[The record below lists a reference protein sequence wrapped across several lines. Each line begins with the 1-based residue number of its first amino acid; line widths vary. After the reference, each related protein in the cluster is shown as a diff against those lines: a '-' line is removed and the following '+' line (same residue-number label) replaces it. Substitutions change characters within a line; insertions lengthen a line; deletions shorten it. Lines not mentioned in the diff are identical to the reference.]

1 LEGEWGADGE
11 APRTKNRYPLGWLKQ
26 GKLRSSE
33 KDKGALLIMKGT
45 TKVTFEAG
53 GKPMFFETGLLARQA
68 DGAVICGLGENLVF
82 SAVTAAK
89 EAREGCDFFP
99 LQVEYREKF
108 YAAGRF
114 PGGYIKREAR
124 PSEKEILTMR
134 VTDRP
139 IRTLF
144 PEGFHREVQINN
156 MLMSCD
162 GTFDTDVL
170 SVNAASAAL
179 WLTDLPFQGPIG
191 AVRIVRNDGEWI
203 VNPTH
208 DQLALSDIDLTYCG
222 SRDKVMM
229 IEGSAKEIPEAEFID
244 AMKTAHAEVVK
255 IIDAQIELRKA
266 VGLPEKVVEPPQ
278 KDTTY
283 LDKARELVGE
293 KFKELMKISGKLE
306 RQDAVSALKE
316 ELKPQLQELFEEM
329 TEDEFFHAFHDLE
342 VETVRNNVIDD
353 GVRIGGRGL
362 LELRPLDAQVGALPH
377 THGSA
382 VFGRGET
389 QTICAVTL
397 GTKKEAQRFDA
408 VTGGVD
414 EKAFILH
421 YNFPP
426 YSVGEVGRLGMT
438 SRREIGH
445 GNLAERSIVPVLPDE
460 FPYTIRVVSEVMGSN
475 GSSSMATACGGCMAL
490 MDAGIPL
497 KAPVAGISVGLFS
510 DEEKGV
516 SIEVID
522 ILGIE
527 DHCGDMDFKVVGTR
541 KGITGFQVDLKV
553 PGLNWDQVAE
563 AFEIARKGRNDILD
577 YMESVIASPREELA
591 ATAPRITTIKIDPE
605 KIGALIGPGGKNI
618 RAITEASGAQIDIE
632 EDGTVNIFAVDAE
645 AMDEAIRGVNACTA
659 EIEIGKTYEG
669 KVITVKDFGAFVEC
683 LPGKEGLVHISE
695 MANERIE
702 SVDSIC
708 KPGDTMR
715 VKCIDI
721 DNQGR
726 VRLSRKAALNDEAGE

>member
-1 LEGEWGADGE
+1 
-11 APRTKNRYPLGWLKQ
+11 
-26 GKLRSSE
+26 
-33 KDKGALLIMKGT
+33 
-45 TKVTFEAG
+45 
-53 GKPMFFETGLLARQA
+53 
-68 DGAVICGLGENLVF
+68 
-82 SAVTAAK
+82 
-89 EAREGCDFFP
+89 
-99 LQVEYREKF
+99 
-108 YAAGRF
+108 
-114 PGGYIKREAR
+114 
-124 PSEKEILTMR
+124 MR

>member
-1 LEGEWGADGE
+1 
-11 APRTKNRYPLGWLKQ
+11 
-26 GKLRSSE
+26 
-33 KDKGALLIMKGT
+33 MKGT
-45 TKVTFEAG
+45 TKVEFEVG
-53 GKPMFFETGLLARQA
+53 GKTMTLETGLLAKQA
-68 DGAVICGLGENLVF
+68 NGSVTCGIGDNIVF

-144 PEGFHREVQINN
+144 PDNFHREVQINN
-156 MLMSCD
+156 TLLSCD
-162 GTFDTDVL
+162 GTLDTDVL
-170 SVNAASAAL
+170 SVNAASTAL
-179 WLTDLPFQGPIG
+179 TLTDLPFDGPIG

-203 VNPTH
+203 VNPDH
-208 DQLALSDIDLTYCG
+208 DQLAASDLDLTYCG

-229 IEGSAKEIPEAEFID
+229 IEGSAKEIPEADFIE

-255 IIDAQIELRKA
+255 IIDGQLALRKEL
-266 VGLPEKVVEPPQ
+266 GLPEKVYAPEP
-278 KDTTY
+278 KDTTL

-293 KFKELMKISGKLE
+293 KFKELMKIGGKLE
-306 RQDAVSALKE
+306 RQDAVTALKE
-316 ELKPQLQELFEEM
+316 ELKPQMEELFPEM
-329 TEDEFFHAFHDLE
+329 TEDEYFHAFHDLE
-342 VETVRNNVIDD
+342 IETVRLNVLNDNS
-353 GVRIGGRGL
+353 RIGGRGM
-362 LELRPLDAQVGALPH
+362 LEIRPLDCQVGVLPH
-377 THGSA
+377 LHGSA

-389 QTICAVTL
+389 QTLCTVTL
-397 GTKKEAQRFDA
+397 GTTKEGQRFDA
-408 VTGGVD
+408 VTGGAD
-414 EKAFILH
+414 EKNFILH

-445 GNLAERSIVPVLPDE
+445 GNLAERSLVPVMPED
-460 FPYTIRVVSEVMGSN
+460 FPYTVRVVSEVMGSN
-475 GSSSMATACGGCMAL
+475 GSSSMGSACGGCLAL
-490 MDAGIPL
+490 MDAGVPL
-497 KAPVAGISVGLFS
+497 KAPVAGISVGLFT
-510 DEEKGV
+510 DGEGK

-522 ILGIE
+522 ILGVE

-553 PGLNWDQVAE
+553 HGMDWDQVAE
-563 AFEIARKGRNDILD
+563 AFEIARKGRCDILD
-577 YMESVIASPREELA
+577 YMEKVIPAPREELA
-591 ATAPRITTIKIDPE
+591 ATAPRITTVNIDPE
-605 KIGALIGPGGKNI
+605 KIGALIGPGGKHI
-618 RAITEASGAQIDIE
+618 RAITDSTGAQIDIQ

-645 AMDEAIRGVNACTA
+645 AMEAAIREVNALTA
-659 EIEIGKTYEG
+659 EIEIGKTYDG
-669 KVITVKDFGAFVEC
+669 KVIAVKDFGAFVEC

-695 MANERIE
+695 MANERID
-702 SVDSIC
+702 SVSSIC
-708 KPGDTMR
+708 KPGDAMR
-715 VKCIDI
+715 IKCIDI

-726 VRLSRKAALNDEAGE
+726 VRLSRKAALNDEAAEASE